1 MPDWGTIASLATAA
15 GTLILAVATF
25 FSTRSANRA
34 ARAAER
40 SLLLGLRPIL
50 MSARQEDPP
59 EKVRFGDEHWVRT
72 SDGMATIDELDGR
85 FYLVMPLRNV
95 ASGIAVLHGWDLIA
109 DRRTATEPHGDP
121 VSFRRHTR
129 DLYVPA
135 GLTGFWQGAVREPS
149 DPLHAS
155 LRRAVTERRPVTVDL
170 LYGDHEGGQRAITR
184 FVLTC
189 RGQAEEPD
197 QGLHRTRWF
206 CSVVRHWNLDRHDP
220 R

>member
-15 GTLILAVATF
+15 GTLILAIATF

-40 SLLLGLRPIL
+40 SLLIGLRPVL
-50 MSARQEDPP
+50 LSARQEDPP
-59 EKVRFGDEHWVRT
+59 EKVRFGDEHWVRI

-85 FYLVMPLRNV
+85 LYLVMPLRNV
-95 ASGIAVLHGWDLIA
+95 ASGIAVLHGWDLSA
-109 DRRTATEPHGDP
+109 ERRSAAEPHGEP
-121 VSFRRHTR
+121 ASFRRHTR

-149 DPLHAS
+149 DPVHAP
-155 LRRAVTERRPVTVDL
+155 LCRAIAERTPVTIDL

-189 RGQAEEPD
+189 RGGPEEREGVP
-197 QGLHRTRWF
+197 HRTQWF
-206 CSVVRHWNLDRHDP
+206 CSVVRHWNLDRHNP